1 MLTQYFFWEQQ
12 RLKAGSGSGS
22 KQIELPEVTRLL
34 LIQPG
39 KKASSYASKH
49 ALGSALSAL
58 FEQHAPHVSLTVGC
72 GTVYY

>member
-1 MLTQYFFWEQQ
+1 VKGERHELPCIRSTSFGSSKDS
-12 RLKAGSGSGS
+12 RLAVEVE
-22 KQIELPEVTRLL
+22 IELPEVARLL

-58 FEQHAPHVSLTVGC
+58 FEQQVR
-72 GTVYY
+72 

>member
-1 MLTQYFFWEQQ
+1 VKGERHELPCIHSTSFGSSKDS
-12 RLKAGSGSGS
+12 RLAVEVE
-22 KQIELPEVTRLL
+22 IELPEVARLL

-58 FEQHAPHVSLTVGC
+58 FEQQVR
-72 GTVYY
+72 